1 MKIKTVAISLPSEIE
16 RRVFIEETIKKCN
29 LSDYIIID
37 GVYGNDIEIT
47 PFIPPYISKL
57 SYNGTQKVYDSRL
70 KLDGTGLKKGEIGCA
85 WSHLNVYDMLL
96 KDSEYDAYLVFEDD
110 ADLVVSPSELHEFLE
125 ELKTLSFDVCHIFES
140 EWYPFNKI
148 NKISNNF
155 WIPEVRFFNNAAAYI
170 LTKSGAT
177 KLLDYAYP
185 AFGKP
190 ADDLLSNLFIES
202 NEFNLIVPYKNLFK
216 SKGFKSSIIKINN
229 IPDNPYSI
237 SIENFGTWARVGNQ
251 MFQYAYLRAISI
263 EKGFKINLPINIS
276 PFGYKSS
283 QFFDCFD
290 MPHVNRSDLN
300 TPYVTITENSI
311 LYDENFE
318 SKNLPVQ
325 SENIMF
331 DGYFQS
337 EKYFEKYKDI
347 IRSDFTFKE
356 NIRRPGDIFI
366 EQFDNTKK
374 LVALHVRRGDNL
386 SLNSPTILVSET
398 FRINAI
404 NHLHKNNV
412 KNFHILIF
420 SDDKQWCR
428 DNLNYASN
436 SCLKS
441 VVSQT
446 IVDGLSDLEE
456 LYVMSLCDHF
466 IIGSSSYSWWAAWL
480 SESKDKIIITP
491 DKWFSNKLHCEKPLC
506 DQENDLIP
514 TSWIRLPSDVFISI
528 E

>member
-1 MKIKTVAISLPSEIE
+1 MKIKTVAISLPFEIE
-16 RRVFIEETIKKCN
+16 RRYFIEETIKKCN
-29 LSDYIIID
+29 LSDYIIMD

-57 SYNGTQKVYDSRL
+57 NYKDDKKVYDARL
-70 KLDGTGLKKGEIGCA
+70 KLNGTGLKKGEMGCA

-110 ADLVVSPSELHEFLE
+110 ADLVVSLDELHTFLK

-140 EWYPFNKI
+140 EYFPFNLI

-155 WIPEVRFFNNAAAYI
+155 WIPERRFFNNAAAYI
-170 LTKSGAT
+170 VTKSGAK
-177 KLLDYAYP
+177 KLLDYTHP
-185 AFGKP
+185 VIGKP

-202 NEFNLIVPYKNLFK
+202 DEFNLIVPYKYLFK

-237 SIENFGTWARVGNQ
+237 SIENFGTWARLGNQ

-263 EKGFKINLPINIS
+263 EKGFKINLPINNS

-290 MPHVNRSDLN
+290 MPHVNRSDLQ
-300 TPYVTITENSI
+300 TPYVTITEKSM
-311 LYDENFE
+311 LYDEKFD
-318 SKNLPVQ
+318 SKNLQVE
-325 SENIMF
+325 SGNIMF

-356 NIRRPGDIFI
+356 NIKRVGDSFMK
-366 EQFDNTKK
+366 QFDNSKK

-386 SLNSPTILVSET
+386 SLGSPTVLVSEI
-398 FRINAI
+398 FRVNAI
-404 NHLHKNNV
+404 NHLHTNNV

-420 SDDKQWCR
+420 SDDKQWCK
-428 DNLNYASN
+428 DNLNYTSN
-436 SCLKS
+436 SDI
-441 VVSQT
+441 SQT

-456 LYVMSLCDHF
+456 LYVMSLCNHF

-480 SESKDKIIITP
+480 SENKDKIIITP
-491 DKWFSNKLHCEKPLC
+491 ERWFTSKLHYEKQLC
-506 DQENDLIP
+506 DQEKDLLP
-514 TSWIRLPSDVFISI
+514 NSWIRLTSDVFI
-528 E
+528 